1 MSFWSWSLWA
11 FLQFSSSS
19 VNLKLNF
26 DDGVGLVTKGFLVG
40 GGPPPDGPEPKALP
54 DEAPSKPKHLSCLAW
69 LLCDC
74 TWADLTSMTAV
85 ATVQNTILNLDV
97 SIVRGDLVMTKLQL
111 ENGFLMSETPNALKP
126 KQRNKGMYYK
136 KLIVNPKKSLSAK
149 NFTFVNWQTWTVYYQ
164 SDNCIFFFIRNL

>member
-1 MSFWSWSLWA
+1 
-11 FLQFSSSS
+11 
-19 VNLKLNF
+19 
-26 DDGVGLVTKGFLVG
+26 
-40 GGPPPDGPEPKALP
+40 
-54 DEAPSKPKHLSCLAW
+54 
-69 LLCDC
+69 
-74 TWADLTSMTAV
+74 MTAV

-149 NFTFVNWQTWTVYYQ
+149 NFTFVN
-164 SDNCIFFFIRNL
+164 